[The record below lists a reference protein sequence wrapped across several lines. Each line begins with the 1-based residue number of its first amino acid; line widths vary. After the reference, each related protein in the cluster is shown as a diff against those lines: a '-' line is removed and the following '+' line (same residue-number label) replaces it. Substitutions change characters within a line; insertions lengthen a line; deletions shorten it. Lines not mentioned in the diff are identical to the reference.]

1 LGCIF
6 TEEHKRNLSASSKGR
21 PAWNRGRKCP
31 EESEKMKIKLSS
43 EVIDV
48 ICNLYKII
56 TPESIALVLSGFGI
70 YKLSSYPIQ
79 RVLKEAGVYIDNDR
93 RFNIGRGGKVTFP
106 LTISDIPYNLSS
118 IDCIYILNMIVNIK
132 LENQNT
138 SKEQYL
144 DIIKSYLSSKS

>member
-1 LGCIF
+1 
-6 TEEHKRNLSASSKGR
+6 
-21 PAWNRGRKCP
+21 
-31 EESEKMKIKLSS
+31 MKIKLSS